1 MKALD
6 QEKFIKN
13 LKNGHEESFT
23 VLYNTYGRKIYSL
36 AYRMTGNKEDAEDI
50 TQETFLQVAR
60 HIEGFNGKSQLYT
73 WIYTITKNLCYRFS
87 QRQKKTS
94 FAALEAL
101 IHTVQGQDVPTDIT
115 MLERQYLINQVK
127 EGCLTGLLRC
137 LSFYQRVAF
146 ILHVLIRLPVQD
158 VAEIIEKSEGATK
171 VLIHRARKNLK
182 GFLCKNCSLYTPAN
196 SCRCEGLLGFSLKK
210 GWITKPSQGEL
221 QAFTPI
227 DTRRIE
233 EEIESIK
240 KITDLYTTLS
250 EQSPPEDVSLRI
262 QQIIKFQNWSIFSD
276 KKV

>member
-6 QEKFIKN
+6 QEEFIRN

-23 VLYNTYGRKIYSL
+23 VLYNTYGREIYSL

-60 HIEGFNGKSQLYT
+60 HIESFNGKSQLYT
-73 WIYTITKNLCYRFS
+73 WIYTITKNLCYRFF

-94 FAALEAL
+94 FTALETL
-101 IHTVQGQDVPTDIT
+101 IHTFQGQEAPTDIT
-115 MLERQYLINQVK
+115 TLERQYLINQVK

-146 ILHVLIRLPVQD
+146 ILHVLIRLPIQD

-182 GFLCKNCSLYTPAN
+182 GFLCTNCSLYTQTN
-196 SCRCEGLLGFSLKK
+196 SCRCENLIRFSLNQ
-210 GWITKPSQGEL
+210 GWITKPSQEEL
-221 QAFTPI
+221 KTFSPI
-227 DTRRIE
+227 DTRKIE
-233 EEIESIK
+233 EEIESIR
-240 KITDLYTTLS
+240 KITGLYITLS
-250 EQSPPEDVSLRI
+250 DQNPPEDISLRI
-262 QQIIKFQNWSIFSD
+262 QQIIRTQDWSIFSA